1 MTRTVT
7 RAEWVSM
14 SSIDVLIA
22 ASSAAGGGGGGGG
35 GGCSGCGVGG
45 AGQRWLSELAAA
57 ALELPTDEH
66 VRSSSPAPMR
76 HDK

>member
-1 MTRTVT
+1 MHGS
-7 RAEWVSM
+7 EPPC
-14 SSIDVLIA
+14 LLFL
-22 ASSAAGGGGGGGG
+22 SAVVGG